1 MYLDRWIA
9 KKYDVKVE
17 IEQEE
22 NGRLGLQNIKVF
34 EKDNA
39 EYPIAIIKNT
49 EKYNFDKESALWKIN
64 STNHNE
70 DITYTEKEVQQIIKK
85 NELVEIPVTKRPK
98 IR

>member
-22 NGRLGLQNIKVF
+22 NGRLGLQNIKKKK
-34 EKDNA
+34 KDNA

-49 EKYNFDKESALWKIN
+49 EKYSFDKESSLWKIN

-70 DITYTEKEVQQIIKK
+70 DIIYTEKEVQQIVKK
-85 NELVEIPVTKRPK
+85 NGLIEVPVTKRPK

>member
-1 MYLDRWIA
+1 MYLDRWLA

-49 EKYNFDKESALWKIN
+49 EKYSFDKESSLWKIN

-70 DITYTEKEVQQIIKK
+70 DIIYTEKEVQQIVKK
-85 NELVEIPVTKRPK
+85 NGLVETPITKRPK

>member
-49 EKYNFDKESALWKIN
+49 EKYNFDQGSALWKIN
-64 STNHNE
+64 SANHDE
-70 DITYTEKEVQQIIKK
+70 DTVYTEKEVQQIVKK
-85 NELVEIPVTKRPK
+85 NGLVEVPITKRPK

>member
-39 EYPIAIIKNT
+39 EYRIAIIKNT
-49 EKYNFDKESALWKIN
+49 EKYNFDQESALWKIN

-70 DITYTEKEVQQIIKK
+70 DIIYTEKEVQQIVKK
-85 NELVEIPVTKRPK
+85 NGLIEVPVTKRPK

>member
-49 EKYNFDKESALWKIN
+49 EKYNFDQGSALWKIN
-64 STNHNE
+64 SANHDE
-70 DITYTEKEVQQIIKK
+70 DTVYTEKEVQQIIKK
-85 NELVEIPVTKRPK
+85 NGLVEVPITKRPK

>member
-49 EKYNFDKESALWKIN
+49 EKYNFDQGSALWKIN
-64 STNHNE
+64 SANHDEN
-70 DITYTEKEVQQIIKK
+70 TVYTEKEVQQIVKK
-85 NELVEIPVTKRPK
+85 NGLVEVPITKRPK

>member
-17 IEQEE
+17 IEH
-22 NGRLGLQNIKVF
+22 GRLGLQNIKVF

-49 EKYNFDKESALWKIN
+49 EKYSFDKESSLWKIN

-70 DITYTEKEVQQIIKK
+70 DIIYTEKEVQQIVKK
-85 NELVEIPVTKRPK
+85 NGLIEVPVTKRPK

>member
-1 MYLDRWIA
+1 MYLDRWLA

-34 EKDNA
+34 EKNNS
-39 EYPIAIIKNT
+39 EFPIAIIKNI
-49 EKYNFDKESALWKIN
+49 EKYNFDQESALWKIN

-70 DITYTEKEVQQIIKK
+70 DIIYTEKEVQQIVKK
-85 NELVEIPVTKRPK
+85 NGLIEVPVTKRPK

>member
-49 EKYNFDKESALWKIN
+49 EKYNFDQGSALWKIN
-64 STNHNE
+64 SANHDE
-70 DITYTEKEVQQIIKK
+70 DGVYTEKEVQQIVKK
-85 NELVEIPVTKRPK
+85 NGLVEVPITKRPK

>member
-39 EYPIAIIKNT
+39 EYPIAIIN
-49 EKYNFDKESALWKIN
+49 NKEYRK
-64 STNHNE
+64 
-70 DITYTEKEVQQIIKK
+70 V
-85 NELVEIPVTKRPK
+85 
-98 IR
+98 